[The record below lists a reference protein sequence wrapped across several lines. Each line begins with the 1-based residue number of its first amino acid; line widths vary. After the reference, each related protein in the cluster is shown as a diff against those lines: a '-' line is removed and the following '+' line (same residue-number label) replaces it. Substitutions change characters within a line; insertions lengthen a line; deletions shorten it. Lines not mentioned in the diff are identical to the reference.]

1 MSRVARL
8 QNISL
13 KVKDFVPPSLVLLN
27 GETIFTN
34 EDQVTVSWEEVADF
48 EMVSNP
54 VYYLVEFNNQEITTE
69 VNQVVLNTTLLSDGE
84 YSYRVKSCDQ
94 LENCSEWSE
103 SSLIIVDRLEPSSS
117 VFFADSEVL
126 SSVLNYSYDGDVLLN
141 EEAVWQIAN
150 DSSNFWYEN
159 SLVVFSNKIN
169 SPFLYFEYQTKS
181 SETLNGFDQTKLIVM
196 INDKVIFIDNEIK
209 ENWQK
214 IFIDLSEYLGQSVEV
229 KILSGNQGDQ
239 LLSSS
244 AFVRNISTEVFP
256 LSIADQL
263 SIISNEDIEVNKEIN
278 DHYFNFLIT
287 DQAGN
292 EAKTTLLVS
301 DGQVV
306 NSEEKIDSLRLLGI
320 VY

>member
-13 KVKDFVPPSLVLLN
+13 RVKDFVSPSLVLLN